1 MSVISAKNLNFSY
14 SAQKK
19 VIDDISFEIARG
31 SYTAIIGSNGSGKST
46 LARIICG
53 LLNQDSGQL
62 EIDKDARIGL
72 VFQSPKDQVVS
83 GIVSRDTAFGPQN
96 LGLSQ
101 AEVEL
106 RTIECLNIV
115 DLLEKA
121 QASTSALS
129 LGQTQKT
136 ALSGMIAIWPEILIL
151 DEAVAMIDPDT
162 RSNIFDFLRYWHKEG
177 NTIIHIT
184 HDMEAIREAESVI
197 MLEKGKI
204 LYTGSCFDFFNNDEL
219 VEKIQ
224 GPRLKKIQT
233 STAEE
238 SLDSEQ
244 NAAVKTK
251 KTETTLT
258 FSHVSFKYSKDD
270 EERTLKD
277 ISFALHRGELVA
289 LTGASGA
296 GKSTL
301 MELACGLLTQSEGE
315 IRSISKPLI
324 AQQNCSAALFES
336 FAADDV
342 AFGPRNQGYKG
353 KDLKEK
359 VVSAMN
365 KVNLPYDEF
374 GDRQTFYLSGGEQ
387 RRLAIAG
394 IIAMDGDVLFFD
406 EPSAGLDGISRFEV
420 ISMLKSLAM
429 EGKTVVFSTHK
440 NDEAYFA
447 DREINIEK
455 GSLRMDSAAFETSFD
470 GTAASGASVS
480 VDSSV
485 SSDSSENQK
494 LIIQPRYD
502 FESTLNNLRNVSLSL
517 SGAKSRNK
525 SLLEKLP
532 PFLRIIIFL
541 LFFVF
546 SLSARNIY
554 LSTSALILAIFYC
567 VITGFKLKR
576 LALAALKILP
586 FLLIFSLFQL
596 IFRPPLADEI
606 QFTSWKW
613 FCITPSKLLFCLSSI
628 LKTDAALAC
637 ISAFF
642 VSTPDYDLIDGLKV
656 LLKPLTLIKIPV
668 HYFILIM
675 EIIFRFTPLLMEE
688 CSSIIKTQIIR
699 GGFGKVKGKIAK
711 IKALIPLIV
720 PLIIQTIK
728 RSEALADAITMRCFK

>member
-19 VIDDISFEIARG
+19 VIDDISFEIDRG

-53 LLNQDSGQL
+53 LMNQDSGQL

-121 QASTSALS
+121 EASTSALS

-233 STAEE
+233 STEDEA
-238 SLDSEQ
+238 LDSEQ
-244 NAAVKTK
+244 NAAIKTK

-359 VVSAMN
+359 VINAMN

-374 GDRQTFYLSGGEQ
+374 GERQTFYLSGGEQ

-440 NDEAYFA
+440 KDEAYYA

-455 GSLRMDSAAFETSFD
+455 GSLRM
-470 GTAASGASVS
+470 
-480 VDSSV
+480 DSSV

-567 VITGFKLKR
+567 VITGFKLR
-576 LALAALKILP
+576 QLALAALKILP

>member
-1 MSVISAKNLNFSY
+1 MSIISAKNLNFSY
-14 SAQKK
+14 SAQTK
-19 VIDDISFEIARG
+19 VIDNLSFEIERG

-46 LARIICG
+46 LSRIICG
-53 LLNQDSGQL
+53 LLTQESGEL
-62 EIDKDARIGL
+62 EIDKSVRIGL
-72 VFQSPKDQVVS
+72 VFQSPKDQIVS

-121 QASTSALS
+121 ESSTSALS

-136 ALSGMIAIWPEILIL
+136 ALSGMIAIWPEVLIL
-151 DEAVAMIDPDT
+151 DEAVAMIDPES
-162 RSNIFDFLRYWHKEG
+162 RENIFDFLRYWHKEG

-184 HDMEAIREAESVI
+184 HDMEAIREAENII
-197 MLEKGKI
+197 MLDKGKI
-204 LYTGSCFDFFNNDEL
+204 VYDGSCLDFFNNDSL
-219 VEKIQ
+219 VEKIR
-224 GPRLKKIQT
+224 GPRLKKECEDFEDREDCDKV
-233 STAEE
+233 SKLASE
-238 SLDSEQ
+238 SDDLSGESPSSSS
-244 NAAVKTK
+244 AAPCP
-251 KTETTLT
+251 ERTLT
-258 FSHVSFKYSKDD
+258 FSHVYFKYSQKS
-270 EERTLKD
+270 EEAVLKD
-277 ISFALHRGELVA
+277 ISFSLHKGELVA

-301 MELACGLLTQSEGE
+301 MELACRLLCQTEGE
-315 IRSISKPLI
+315 IRSVSKPLI
-324 AQQNCSAALFES
+324 AQQNCSAALFEN

-353 KDLKEK
+353 KELKAK
-359 VVSAMN
+359 VVNAMN
-365 KVNLPYDEF
+365 KVNLPYEEF
-374 GDRQTFYLSGGEQ
+374 GERQTFYLSGGEQ

-420 ISMLKSLAM
+420 ITMLRALAR

-440 NDEAYFA
+440 RDEAYFA

-455 GSLRMDSAAFETSFD
+455 GRIAMDSGALENPDAADKE
-470 GTAASGASVS
+470 
-480 VDSSV
+480 
-485 SSDSSENQK
+485 ENEN
-494 LIIQPRYD
+494 LLVQPRYD

-517 SGAKSRNK
+517 SGSRARSK
-525 SLLEKLP
+525 SLIEKLP
-532 PFLRIIIFL
+532 PFLRIILFL
-541 LFFVF
+541 LFFIF
-546 SLSARNIY
+546 SLSAKNIY
-554 LSTSALILAIFYC
+554 FSCGALCLSVFYC
-567 VITGFKLKR
+567 AVTGFKLKR
-576 LALAALKILP
+576 LCAAALKILP
-586 FLLIFSLFQL
+586 FLLIFTFFQL
-596 IFRPPLADEI
+596 VFRQPLADEI
-606 QFTSWKW
+606 RFTNWKW

-628 LKTDAALAC
+628 IKTDAALAC

-642 VSTPDYDLIDGLKV
+642 ISTPDYDLIDGLKI
-656 LLKPLTLIKIPV
+656 LFKPLTAIKIPV

-675 EIIFRFTPLLMEE
+675 EIVFRFIPLLMEE

-699 GGFGKVKGKIAK
+699 GGFGKVKGRIAK

>member
-1 MSVISAKNLNFSY
+1 MSIISAKNLNFSY

-19 VIDDISFEIARG
+19 VIDDISFEIERG

-53 LLNQDSGQL
+53 LLTQDSGTL
-62 EIDKDARIGL
+62 EIDKSARIGL

-121 QASTSALS
+121 EASTSALS

-136 ALSGMIAIWPEILIL
+136 ALSGMIAIWPDVLIL
-151 DEAVAMIDPDT
+151 DEAVAMIDPET

-184 HDMEAIREAESVI
+184 HDMEAIREAKSVI
-197 MLEKGKI
+197 LMEKGKI

-219 VEKIQ
+219 VEKIR
-224 GPRLKKIQT
+224 GPRLKKINA
-233 STAEE
+233 TADAENV
-238 SLDSEQ
+238 DSESKQ
-244 NAAVKTK
+244 
-251 KTETTLT
+251 TETTLT

-270 EERTLKD
+270 EETTLKD
-277 ISFALHRGELVA
+277 ISFSLHKGELVA

-301 MELACGLLTQSEGE
+301 MELACGLLSQTEGE
-315 IRSISKPLI
+315 IRSVTKPLI

-353 KDLKEK
+353 KELKEK
-359 VVSAMN
+359 VVNAMN
-365 KVNLPYDEF
+365 KVNLTYEEF
-374 GDRQTFYLSGGEQ
+374 GERQTFYLSGGEQ

-420 ISMLKSLAM
+420 ITMLKKLAL

-440 NDEAYFA
+440 KDEAYFA

-455 GSLRMDSAAFETSFD
+455 GRLVMDTGAFETP
-470 GTAASGASVS
+470 AENASVS
-480 VDSSV
+480 VDSV
-485 SSDSSENQK
+485 ANDSSSTDQK
-494 LIIQPRYD
+494 LIVQPRYD
-502 FESTLNNLRNVSLSL
+502 FESTLNNLRNVSVSL

-532 PFLRIIIFL
+532 PYLRIIIFL
-541 LFFVF
+541 VFFAF

-554 LSTSALILAIFYC
+554 LSSTAIILSVFYC
-567 VITGFKLKR
+567 IISGFKLKR
-576 LALAALKILP
+576 LCVAALKILP
-586 FLLIFSLFQL
+586 FLLIFSIFQL
-596 IFRPPLADEI
+596 IFRPPLPDEI
-606 QFTSWKW
+606 QFTTWKW

-642 VSTPDYDLIDGLKV
+642 VSIPDYDLIDGLKV
-656 LLKPLTLIKIPV
+656 LLKPLSLIKIPV

>member
-1 MSVISAKNLNFSY
+1 MSIISAKNLNFSY

-19 VIDDISFEIARG
+19 VIDDVSFEIERG

-53 LLNQDSGQL
+53 LLTQDSGTL
-62 EIDKDARIGL
+62 EIDKSARIGL

-121 QASTSALS
+121 EASTSALS

-136 ALSGMIAIWPEILIL
+136 ALSGMIAIWPDVLIL
-151 DEAVAMIDPDT
+151 DEAVAMIDPET

-184 HDMEAIREAESVI
+184 HDMEAIREAKSVI
-197 MLEKGKI
+197 LMEKGKI
-204 LYTGSCFDFFNNDEL
+204 LFTGSCFDFFNNDEL
-219 VEKIQ
+219 VEKIR
-224 GPRLKKIQT
+224 GPRLKKINA
-233 STAEE
+233 TADGENV
-238 SLDSEQ
+238 DSESKQ
-244 NAAVKTK
+244 P
-251 KTETTLT
+251 ETTLT

-270 EERTLKD
+270 EETTLKD
-277 ISFALHRGELVA
+277 ISFSLHKGELVA

-301 MELACGLLTQSEGE
+301 MELACGLLSQTEGE
-315 IRSISKPLI
+315 IRSVTKPLI

-353 KDLKEK
+353 KELKEK
-359 VVSAMN
+359 VVNAMN
-365 KVNLPYDEF
+365 KVNLPYEEF
-374 GDRQTFYLSGGEQ
+374 GERQTFYLSGGEQ

-420 ISMLKSLAM
+420 ITMLKNLAL

-440 NDEAYFA
+440 QDEAYFA

-455 GSLRMDSAAFETSFD
+455 GRLVMDTGAFKTPAEN
-470 GTAASGASVS
+470 ASVS
-480 VDSSV
+480 VDSV
-485 SSDSSENQK
+485 ANDSSSTDQK
-494 LIIQPRYD
+494 LIVQPRYD
-502 FESTLNNLRNVSLSL
+502 FESTLNNLRNVSISL

-532 PFLRIIIFL
+532 PYLRIIIFL
-541 LFFVF
+541 VFFAF

-554 LSTSALILAIFYC
+554 LSSTAIILSVFYC
-567 VITGFKLKR
+567 VISGFKLKR
-576 LALAALKILP
+576 LCVAALKILP
-586 FLLIFSLFQL
+586 FLLIFSIFQL
-596 IFRPPLADEI
+596 IFRPPLPDEI
-606 QFTSWKW
+606 QFTTWKW

-642 VSTPDYDLIDGLKV
+642 VSTPDYNLIDGLKV
-656 LLKPLTLIKIPV
+656 LLKPLSLIKIPV

>member
-1 MSVISAKNLNFSY
+1 MSIISAKNLNFSY
-14 SAQKK
+14 SAGKK
-19 VIDDISFEIARG
+19 VIDDISFEIEDG

-46 LARIICG
+46 LSRIICG
-53 LLNQDSGQL
+53 LLTQESGQL
-62 EIDKDARIGL
+62 EIDKSVRVGL
-72 VFQSPKDQVVS
+72 VFQSPKDQIVS

-101 AEVEL
+101 AEIEL

-151 DEAVAMIDPDT
+151 DEALAMIDPET
-162 RSNIFDFLRYWHKEG
+162 RENIFDFLRYWHKEG
-177 NTIIHIT
+177 HTIIHIT
-184 HDMEAIREAESVI
+184 HDMEAIREAESII
-197 MLEKGKI
+197 MMDKGKI
-204 LYTGSCFDFFNNDEL
+204 IFTGSCFDFFNNDLL
-219 VEKIQ
+219 VEKIR
-224 GPRLKKIQT
+224 GPRLRKISDVT
-233 STAEE
+233 EVPVN
-238 SLDSEQ
+238 SEISE
-244 NAAVKTK
+244 AKIPEK
-251 KTETTLT
+251 SLT
-258 FSHVSFKYSKDD
+258 FSHVSFQYSKDS
-270 EERTLKD
+270 EAVLKD
-277 ISFALHRGELVA
+277 VSFTLYKGQLVA
-289 LTGASGA
+289 LTGVSGA

-301 MELACGLLTQSEGE
+301 MELACGLLKETEGE
-315 IRSISKPLI
+315 IHSVIRPLI
-324 AQQNCSAALFES
+324 AQQNASAALFES

-353 KDLKEK
+353 KELKEK
-359 VVSAMN
+359 VINAMN

-394 IIAMDGDVLFFD
+394 ILAMDGDVLFFD

-420 ISMLKSLAM
+420 ITMLKSLAM

-440 NDEAYFA
+440 NDEAAFA

-455 GSLRMDSAAFETSFD
+455 GRIKMDSAAFDSPVQES
-470 GTAASGASVS
+470 SL
-480 VDSSV
+480 VDSL
-485 SSDSSENQK
+485 SDQQ
-494 LIIQPRYD
+494 LVIQPRYD
-502 FESTLNNLRNVSLSL
+502 FEATLENLRNISLSL
-517 SGAKSRNK
+517 SGKKAGSKSAIK
-525 SLLEKLP
+525 KLP

-541 LFFVF
+541 IFFVF
-546 SLSARNIY
+546 SLSARNIFI
-554 LSTSALILAIFYC
+554 SSAALLLAVLYC
-567 VITGFKLKR
+567 AVTGFKLKR
-576 LALAALKILP
+576 LCIAALKILP
-586 FLLIFSLFQL
+586 FLLIFTLFQL

-606 QFTSWKW
+606 HFTSWKW
-613 FCITPSKLLFCLSSI
+613 FCISPSKILFCLSSI

-656 LLKPLTLIKIPV
+656 LLKPLSLIKIPV

-675 EIIFRFTPLLMEE
+675 EIIFRFIPLLIEE

-711 IKALIPLIV
+711 IKALIPLVV

>member
-1 MSVISAKNLNFSY
+1 MSIISAKNLNFSY

-19 VIDDISFEIARG
+19 VIDDISFEIERG

-53 LLNQDSGQL
+53 LLTQDSGTL
-62 EIDKDARIGL
+62 EIDKSARIGL

-121 QASTSALS
+121 EASTSALS

-136 ALSGMIAIWPEILIL
+136 ALSGMIAIWPDVLIL
-151 DEAVAMIDPDT
+151 DEAVAMIDPET

-184 HDMEAIREAESVI
+184 HDMEAIREAKSVI
-197 MLEKGKI
+197 LMEKGKI
-204 LYTGSCFDFFNNDEL
+204 LFTGSCFDFFNNDEL
-219 VEKIQ
+219 VEKIR
-224 GPRLKKIQT
+224 GPRLKKINA
-233 STAEE
+233 TADAENV
-238 SLDSEQ
+238 DSESKQ
-244 NAAVKTK
+244 
-251 KTETTLT
+251 TETTLT

-270 EERTLKD
+270 EETTLKD
-277 ISFALHRGELVA
+277 ISFSLHKGELVA

-301 MELACGLLTQSEGE
+301 MELACGLLSQTEGE
-315 IRSISKPLI
+315 IRSVTKPLI

-353 KDLKEK
+353 KELKEK
-359 VVSAMN
+359 VVNAMN
-365 KVNLPYDEF
+365 KVNLTYEEF
-374 GDRQTFYLSGGEQ
+374 GERQTFYLSGGEQ

-420 ISMLKSLAM
+420 ITMLKKLAL

-440 NDEAYFA
+440 KDEAYFA

-455 GSLRMDSAAFETSFD
+455 GRLVMDTGAFETP
-470 GTAASGASVS
+470 AENASVS
-480 VDSSV
+480 VDSV
-485 SSDSSENQK
+485 ANDSSSTDQK
-494 LIIQPRYD
+494 LIVQPRYD
-502 FESTLNNLRNVSLSL
+502 FESTLNNLRNVSVSL

-532 PFLRIIIFL
+532 PYLRIIIFL
-541 LFFVF
+541 VFFAF

-554 LSTSALILAIFYC
+554 LSSTAIILSVFYC
-567 VITGFKLKR
+567 IISGFKLKR
-576 LALAALKILP
+576 LCVAALKILP
-586 FLLIFSLFQL
+586 FLLIFSIFQL
-596 IFRPPLADEI
+596 IFRPPLPDEI
-606 QFTSWKW
+606 QFTTWKW

-642 VSTPDYDLIDGLKV
+642 VSIPDYDLIDGLKV
-656 LLKPLTLIKIPV
+656 LLKPLSLIKIPV